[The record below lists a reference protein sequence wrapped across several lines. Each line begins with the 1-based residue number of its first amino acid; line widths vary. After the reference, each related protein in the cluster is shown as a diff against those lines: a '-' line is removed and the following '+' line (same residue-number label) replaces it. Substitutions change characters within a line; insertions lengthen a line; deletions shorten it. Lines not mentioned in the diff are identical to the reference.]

1 MKPKERKGLFMET
14 KKKKVTFELSIR
26 QYEAVAK
33 EAGALGLTV
42 GVFSKVVVLE
52 KMRNRDAAAAVR
64 AVLSEFTEEMA
75 RLAQIEGGPEGPK
88 KLE

>member
-1 MKPKERKGLFMET
+1 MET

-75 RLAQIEGGPEGPK
+75 RLAQIEGDAGPPK

>member
-1 MKPKERKGLFMET
+1 MET

-33 EAGALGLTV
+33 EAASLGLTV

-52 KMRNRDAAAAVR
+52 KMRNRDAASAVR
-64 AVLSEFTEEMA
+64 AVLSEFSEEMA
-75 RLAQIEGGPEGPK
+75 RLAQIEGSPEGPK
-88 KLE
+88 RLK